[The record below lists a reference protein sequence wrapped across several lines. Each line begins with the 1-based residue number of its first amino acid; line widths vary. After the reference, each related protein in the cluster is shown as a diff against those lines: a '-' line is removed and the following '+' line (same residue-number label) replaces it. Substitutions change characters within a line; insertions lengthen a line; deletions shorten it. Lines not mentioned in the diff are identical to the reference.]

1 MQFNLI
7 PSRTFESEFA
17 RRCEEDW
24 DKTVDLDVFDG
35 MEAQLTWDHINA
47 GERNHRR
54 NCPIGLCLREMMETH
69 KDKIGKPVWVEV
81 NLLSVCI
88 FTEGRDKAILVIE
101 QSGLLQE
108 WLDDYNAMRK
118 VPRGSI
124 YIEKDGFIEGL
135 NKVSDKLTPPEAQ
148 PVRNSGEKV
157 QHWICGIDIEG
168 CYHDA

>member
-1 MQFNLI
+1 
-7 PSRTFESEFA
+7 
-17 RRCEEDW
+17 
-24 DKTVDLDVFDG
+24 
-35 MEAQLTWDHINA
+35 
-47 GERNHRR
+47 
-54 NCPIGLCLREMMETH
+54 METH